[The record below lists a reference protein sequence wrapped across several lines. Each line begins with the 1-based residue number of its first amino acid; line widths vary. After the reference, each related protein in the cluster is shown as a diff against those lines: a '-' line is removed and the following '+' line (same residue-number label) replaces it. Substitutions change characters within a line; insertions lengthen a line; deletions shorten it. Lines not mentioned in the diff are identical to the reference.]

1 MPTSTAEKLASPQVR
16 QFSVFL
22 QNKVGA
28 LLEVVKLLNEH
39 NVATLALSIQ
49 DSSESSITRMIVS
62 DPERVSRLFHEH
74 DIAFGE
80 CEVIV
85 VELKEGA
92 ADLSK
97 VLSTL
102 LMAEVNIIFSYPLL
116 IRPHGRAVLVMH
128 LDDSDCSTAVLQTS
142 GFRLLSQADL
152 SRLRSDERTRRRAS
166 CRDSRIGS
174 LRRSHDS
181 PASPEGGPAA
191 GGDCDADDE
200 D

>member
-152 SRLRSDERTRRRAS
+152 SR
-166 CRDSRIGS
+166 
-174 LRRSHDS
+174 
-181 PASPEGGPAA
+181 
-191 GGDCDADDE
+191 
-200 D
+200 

>member
-1 MPTSTAEKLASPQVR
+1 MLTSTAEKLDSPQVR

-39 NVATLALSIQ
+39 NVVALALSIQ

-62 DPERVSRLFHEH
+62 DPDRVSSLFHEH

-80 CEVIV
+80 CEVLV

-92 ADLSK
+92 ADLAK

-102 LMAEVNIIFSYPLL
+102 LMAEVNILFSYPLL
-116 IRPHGRAVLVMH
+116 IRPRGRAVLVMH
-128 LDDSDCSTAVLQTS
+128 LDDSECSSAVLRSS
-142 GFRLLSQADL
+142 GFKILSQADL
-152 SRLRSDERTRRRAS
+152 SR
-166 CRDSRIGS
+166 
-174 LRRSHDS
+174 
-181 PASPEGGPAA
+181 
-191 GGDCDADDE
+191 
-200 D
+200 